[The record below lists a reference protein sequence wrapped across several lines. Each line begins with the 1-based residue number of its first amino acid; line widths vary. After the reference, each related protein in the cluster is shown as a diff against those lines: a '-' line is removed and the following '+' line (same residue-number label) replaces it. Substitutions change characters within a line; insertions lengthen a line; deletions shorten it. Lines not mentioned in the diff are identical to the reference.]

1 MAEEIFTA
9 STENLRDLKKQ
20 RKRICALVNRAIR
33 EKQDPDLI
41 SLTKMYALLYSA
53 YVETS
58 FLKLIHTPKAFTE
71 SEIIQIMAERNL
83 EQKWLKCVD
92 FAFNKL
98 NTTNFGEVA
107 NKKQTLHRLLQ
118 EYIIIDPNK

>member
-1 MAEEIFTA
+1 
-9 STENLRDLKKQ
+9 
-20 RKRICALVNRAIR
+20 
-33 EKQDPDLI
+33 
-41 SLTKMYALLYSA
+41 MYALLYSA

-92 FAFNKL
+92 LAFNRL
-98 NTTNFGEVA
+98 NTTNLGEVA
-107 NKKQTLHRLLQ
+107 NKNKHYTDFYKNILLT
-118 EYIIIDPNK
+118 PAK

>member
-41 SLTKMYALLYSA
+41 SLVKMCRSC
-53 YVETS
+53 
-58 FLKLIHTPKAFTE
+58 I
-71 SEIIQIMAERNL
+71 
-83 EQKWLKCVD
+83 
-92 FAFNKL
+92 
-98 NTTNFGEVA
+98 
-107 NKKQTLHRLLQ
+107 
-118 EYIIIDPNK
+118 

>member
-41 SLTKMYALLYSA
+41 SLTKLYALLYSA
-53 YVETS
+53 LCRNF
-58 FLKLIHTPKAFTE
+58 FLKTYSYAQGIYRV
-71 SEIIQIMAERNL
+71 RNHS
-83 EQKWLKCVD
+83 
-92 FAFNKL
+92 N
-98 NTTNFGEVA
+98 NG
-107 NKKQTLHRLLQ
+107 
-118 EYIIIDPNK
+118 

>member
-98 NTTNFGEVA
+98 NISSKIST
-107 NKKQTLHRLLQ
+107 
-118 EYIIIDPNK
+118 